1 MTLAMCERDVRV
13 MRVAPGPDAG
23 TWGRMAESIP
33 GSHLAHAVEWADVIA
48 KAYGHEPLYLA
59 AVDEQGHSGLLPAFL
74 VRRPIFGTVV
84 ASMPFLDGGGPC
96 SGSPALTMALV
107 DMLVHEAQRCGAGR
121 IELRSAQ
128 KLDLDAEPLDHKVN
142 MVLPLGG
149 DAHHLWEHLDGA
161 VRNQVRKAE
170 RAGLTADWG
179 GADHLHE
186 FLPIYDARMRELGS
200 PAHDRRF
207 FQATLDTFG
216 SRARVLI
223 VRKGPE
229 AIGGLVALGF
239 KDTMVVP
246 WAASRREH
254 IRLCP
259 NMLLYWEAI
268 RAACGEGRRLFDFGR
283 STRGSGTY
291 HFKRQWGAIET
302 PLYWY
307 AVTAEGRQAHQS
319 SATRSRTTSRL
330 ADLWRR
336 LPKPVARH
344 VGPYVRKYLIQ

>member
-1 MTLAMCERDVRV
+1 MTLAMCEREVRV
-13 MRVAPGPDAG
+13 MRVTPGSDAA
-23 TWGRMAESIP
+23 TWQRMAEHIP
-33 GSHLAHAVEWADVIA
+33 GSSLAHAVEWADVIS
-48 KAYGHEPLYLA
+48 KAYGHEPLYFA
-59 AVDEQGHSGLLPAFL
+59 AVNEHGHTGLLPAFL
-74 VRRPIFGTVV
+74 VRRPFFGTVV

-96 SGSPALTMALV
+96 SGSPALTAALV
-107 DMLVHEAQRCGAGR
+107 DSLVHEAQRLGAGR
-121 IELRSAQ
+121 IELRSATR
-128 KLDLDAEPLDHKVN
+128 LDLAVNPQEHKVN
-142 MVLPLGG
+142 MVLPI
-149 DAHHLWEHLDGA
+149 DDSRHLWEHLDGA

-170 RAGLTADWG
+170 RSGLTAEWD
-179 GADHLHE
+179 GANRLDD

-207 FQATLDTFG
+207 FQAMLDRFG
-216 SRARVLI
+216 DRARVLI
-223 VRKGPE
+223 VRKGSE
-229 AIGGLVALGF
+229 AIGGLVALSY
-239 KDTMVVP
+239 KDSTVVP

-268 RAACGEGRRLFDFGR
+268 RSACHDGRRLFDFGR

-291 HFKRQWGAIET
+291 HFKRQWGALEM

-307 AVTAEGRQAHQS
+307 AVTADGRQADHS
-319 SATRSRTTSRL
+319 SATPSRTSSRL

-336 LPKPVARH
+336 LPRPVVRR

>member
-13 MRVAPGPDAG
+13 MRVAPGDDA
-23 TWGRMAESIP
+23 TAWGRMAESIP
-33 GSHLAHAVEWADVIA
+33 GSHLAHAVEWAEVIR

-59 AVDEQGHSGLLPAFL
+59 AIDEQGHSGLLPAFL
-74 VRRPIFGTVV
+74 VRRPLFGTVV

-96 SGSPALTMALV
+96 SASPALATALV
-107 DMLVHEAQRCGAGR
+107 DMLVHEARRCGAGR

-128 KLDLDAEPLDHKVN
+128 KLDLDAEPHDHKVN
-142 MVLPLGG
+142 MVLPIGA
-149 DAHHLWEHLDGA
+149 DPRHLWEHLDGA

-170 RAGLTADWG
+170 RAGLTAEWG
-179 GADHLHE
+179 GAERLND
-186 FLPIYDARMRELGS
+186 FLPVYDARMRELGS

-207 FQATLDTFG
+207 FQATLETFG
-216 SRARVLI
+216 PRARVLI
-223 VRKGPE
+223 VQKGSE
-229 AIGGLVALGF
+229 AIGGLVALSF
-239 KDTMVVP
+239 KDTIVVP

-268 RAACGEGRRLFDFGR
+268 RSACHEGRRLFDFGR

-291 HFKRQWGAIET
+291 HFKRQWGAIEM

-307 AVTAEGRQAHQS
+307 AVTADGRQADQS
-319 SATRSRTTSRL
+319 SATSASRL

-336 LPKPVARH
+336 LPQPVARR